1 MARYLICIAGL
12 ILLIVLFIVL
22 RKQDKKQTTSRK
34 LTAKE
39 IVLFVLFGSIAVVGV
54 GLLIVNMFK
63 TLWGY
68 MTPL

>member
-39 IVLFVLFGSIAVVGV
+39 IVLFVLFGSIAVVDV
-54 GLLIVNMFK
+54 GLLIVNMLK

>member
-1 MARYLICIAGL
+1 MLIDLICIAGL

-22 RKQDKKQTTSRK
+22 RKQDRKQTTSRK

-54 GLLIVNMFK
+54 GLLIVNMLK

>member
-1 MARYLICIAGL
+1 MLIDLICIAGL

-54 GLLIVNMFK
+54 GLLIVNMLK